1 MACNYRLGVEIM
13 QPIFFDLD
21 GTLTDPKEGITG
33 CIQYAMEKLGE
44 PAPSKDDLTWCI
56 GPSLIHS
63 FDILVG
69 AERSI
74 QAVEFYRERFST
86 VGLFE
91 NIPYADIAHVLG
103 TLKSAGHPLFVASSK
118 PLVFVDRIL
127 KHFDLFEYF
136 QTTFGSNLDGTLAD
150 KSELLAHALNT
161 TGFVGSDCLMI
172 GDRMHD
178 AQGAASNGMDF
189 IGALYGYGNVAEYQ
203 QHGFSCWV
211 ESPRDLLEM
220 IGS

>member
-1 MACNYRLGVEIM
+1 MM

-44 PAPSKDDLTWCI
+44 PAPTKDDLTWCI

-69 AERSI
+69 TKRSM

-91 NIPYADIAHVLG
+91 NVAYADIAHALG
-103 TLKSAGHPLFVASSK
+103 ALKRAGHPLFVASSK
-118 PLVFVDRIL
+118 PLIFVDRIL
-127 KHFDLFEYF
+127 KHFGLFEYF
-136 QTTFGSNLDGTLAD
+136 QTTFGSNLDGSLSD
-150 KSELLAHALNT
+150 KSELLALALKS
-161 TGFVGSDCLMI
+161 TGYLGADCLMI
-172 GDRMHD
+172 GDRVHD

-189 IGALYGYGNVAEYQ
+189 IGALYGYGNVQEYQ
-203 QHGFSCWV
+203 QCGFSRWV
-211 ESPRDLLEM
+211 KNPVDLLSM
-220 IGS
+220 IGSE

>member
-1 MACNYRLGVEIM
+1 MHLI
-13 QPIFFDLD
+13 FDLD

-33 CIQYAMEKLGE
+33 CIQYAMEKLDE
-44 PAPSKDDLTWCI
+44 PVPNKDDLTWCI

-91 NIPYADIAHVLG
+91 NIPYADIAYVLG

-127 KHFDLFEYF
+127 KNFDLFEYF

-161 TGFVGSDCLMI
+161 TGFLGLDCLMI

-189 IGALYGYGNVAEYQ
+189 IGALYGYGNVGEYQ
-203 QHGFSCWV
+203 QHGFSRWA
-211 ESPRDLLEM
+211 ESPRGLLGL
-220 IGS
+220 IGSE

>member
-1 MACNYRLGVEIM
+1 M

-33 CIQYAMEKLGE
+33 CIQYALEKLGE
-44 PAPSKDDLTWCI
+44 TAPCKDELTWCI

-69 AERSI
+69 AEHSI

-91 NIPYADIAHVLG
+91 NIPYADIGHVLG
-103 TLKSAGHPLFVASSK
+103 TLKSARHPLFVASSK

-127 KHFDLFEYF
+127 KNFELFDYF
-136 QTTFGSNLDGTLAD
+136 QATFGSNLDGTLAD
-150 KSELLAHALNT
+150 KSELLAHTLNT

-178 AQGAASNGMDF
+178 ALGAASNGMDF
-189 IGALYGYGNVAEYQ
+189 IGALYGYGNAGEYQ
-203 QHGFSCWV
+203 QHGFSRWA
-211 ESPRDLLEM
+211 ETPRDLLDL
-220 IGS
+220 IGSE